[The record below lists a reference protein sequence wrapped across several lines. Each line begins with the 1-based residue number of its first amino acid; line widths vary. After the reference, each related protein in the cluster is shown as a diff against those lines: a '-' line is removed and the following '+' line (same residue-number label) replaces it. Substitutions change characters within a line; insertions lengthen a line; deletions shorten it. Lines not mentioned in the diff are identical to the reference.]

1 MSGVAP
7 DLIAG
12 YLEDLYAGLLV
23 PAAEAELI
31 AAEAEDHL
39 RETAAAGIAIGMT
52 ELEAQQAAI
61 SSFGPIRAVVRAHRR
76 RTVTVGGAAMAAW
89 KLAALLATTVGVGG
103 VAGMEIFAYLLRSAP
118 AGPGPVPTVQV
129 FYAAMAAGG
138 LVLLVA
144 RRLTGHRTPRR
155 DPLSP
160 GVTAGCFL
168 LASALL
174 GIFGFLLR
182 SAPAAAAGAD
192 RAVLVCMQRQQRT
205 RARLGP
211 WSRAGPV
218 LTVLV
223 VYMAMAAGGLVLLAA
238 RRLTGHGTPRRDRLS
253 PGTTAICFLLASA
266 PLLALIV
273 RFIVGGVA
281 VPIAPAQTES
291 WETPLSAGSVSAAP
305 LVSGAVVAGCL
316 AVAVGYG
323 LQAALRRTRRRP
335 RSGAVSR
342 ILGEADRGGAGR
354 AYV

>member
-12 YLEDLYAGLLV
+12 YLGELYAGLRI

-39 RETAAAGIAIGMT
+39 RETAAAGMEIGMT

-76 RTVTVGGAAMAAW
+76 RTVTIGGVAMAAW
-89 KLAALLATTVGVGG
+89 KLAGLLATTVGVGG

-129 FYAAMAAGG
+129 VYAAMAAGG
-138 LVLLVA
+138 LVLLAA
-144 RRLTGHRTPRR
+144 RRLTGHVTPRR

-168 LASALL
+168 VASALL

-182 SAPAAAAGAD
+182 SAPAAP
-192 RAVLVCMQRQQRT
+192 
-205 RARLGP
+205 LGP
-211 WSRAGPV
+211 TGPCSFVCNVTSGPPPASGPVPAGPV

-223 VYMAMAAGGLVLLAA
+223 VYVAMAAGALVLLAA

-253 PGTTAICFLLASA
+253 PGTTASCFLLASA

-273 RFIVGGVA
+273 RFVAGGVA
-281 VPIAPAQTES
+281 VPIAPAQAVS
-291 WETPLSAGSVSAAP
+291 WQTPLSAGSVSAAP

-316 AVAVGYG
+316 AVAAGYG
-323 LQAALRRTRRRP
+323 LQAALRRARRSP
-335 RSGAVSR
+335 RSR
-342 ILGEADRGGAGR
+342 ILGQADRGGAGR
-354 AYV
+354 VYA